1 MKQFYIITE
10 DADIL
15 APRWLAVRINYTSI
29 KFVYHQIDGA
39 EKLKGVRICQQS
51 QGQWVNEWEHFA
63 HREDTQY
70 YWLTGEF
77 QQTDTENE
85 KSDRWAL
92 ANDYIAITPT
102 TVDMTAYE
110 LMDELQTWF

>member
-39 EKLKGVRICQQS
+39 EKLKGVRIGDQ
-51 QGQWVNEWEHFA
+51 
-63 HREDTQY
+63 
-70 YWLTGEF
+70 
-77 QQTDTENE
+77 
-85 KSDRWAL
+85 
-92 ANDYIAITPT
+92 IAKIGDA
-102 TVDMTAYE
+102 VVFDGKRLSVE
-110 LMDELQTWF
+110 RR